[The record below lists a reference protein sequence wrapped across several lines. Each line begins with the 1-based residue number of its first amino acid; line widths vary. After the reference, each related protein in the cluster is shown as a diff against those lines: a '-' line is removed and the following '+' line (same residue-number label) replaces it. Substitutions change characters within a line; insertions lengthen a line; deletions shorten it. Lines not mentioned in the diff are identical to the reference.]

1 MINKPFFGGF
11 SKDSNNKTSK
21 KQATSDD
28 ENVIRAGGFQP
39 VSRETQ
45 RKNFMNNNNKANASD
60 FVASGFQ
67 MGAGKGN
74 QIAIDQM
81 SRTQFENNNFAQPGK
96 QKKKAPMAGGF
107 KINISKKKK
116 ITEEMRKLKSLD
128 CDIHDRWVADPVVAE
143 VLKKHDEE
151 IKRAGH
157 DLSDKPIDTIIPKEQ
172 IKRLKVKQSKAIEA
186 PKFDESFHENKKIP
200 DMRSGK
206 VTDVDKDSDIIP
218 ASKI

>member
-1 MINKPFFGGF
+1 
-11 SKDSNNKTSK
+11 
-21 KQATSDD
+21 
-28 ENVIRAGGFQP
+28 
-39 VSRETQ
+39 
-45 RKNFMNNNNKANASD
+45 MNNNNKANASD